1 MNDDS
6 VVGIAKELKE
16 WIDDGGHVIYL
27 VRGANSAK
35 TINVRKPVA
44 VAGTASGNLSI
55 RIDGAA
61 KIYAKRSEVAS
72 LLEGKSDKS
81 ERVRTASGEDFVSF
95 EQLRDMGVDIR
106 YDPSADRIV
115 IPNAG

>member
-1 MNDDS
+1 MT
-6 VVGIAKELKE
+6 G
-16 WIDDGGHVIYL
+16 
-27 VRGANSAK
+27 
-35 TINVRKPVA
+35 P
-44 VAGTASGNLSI
+44 I

-81 ERVRTASGEDFVSF
+81 ERVRTASGEDYLSF

-115 IPNAG
+115 IPNGG